1 MAVARFVHTRMTR
14 RIDPHGPETSKPSK
28 VKQSRFF
35 PTGGRGCGD
44 FVADPVSSQLDFPIY
59 SPNNLWDPSRVVRKT
74 L

>member
-1 MAVARFVHTRMTR
+1 MFD
-14 RIDPHGPETSKPSK
+14 IP
-28 VKQSRFF
+28 
-35 PTGGRGCGD
+35 GGGGGGGD